1 MSFEKVALNVVAKVV
16 KQDDTAA
23 FAYGTLFVPGIT
35 AGQAAKIETALIERF
50 KCGIIVSKVAEEF
63 SFDFV

>member
-1 MSFEKVALNVVAKVV
+1 MGFEKKVLDVVAKVV
-16 KQDDTAA
+16 KQDDTAN

-35 AGQAAKIETALIERF
+35 AKQAAKIETKLIEAF